1 MDVMTSPRPRP
12 SRLFDRA
19 GALWAALCAVHC
31 MALPLVFVVVPS
43 LAASLYSFH
52 AAHHA
57 LAIAL
62 LRAISWEPWFIAIS
76 VAVSSIAI
84 GHGVHWHRRW
94 PPALLA
100 LAGAASLAVGWFLR
114 LYFGGWLHLIGVLC
128 GGTLLVSAHL
138 WNLRLLARVRGR

>member
-1 MDVMTSPRPRP
+1 
-12 SRLFDRA
+12 
-19 GALWAALCAVHC
+19 

-62 LRAISWEPWFIAIS
+62 LRAISWEPWFIGIS
-76 VAVSSIAI
+76 VAVSGIAI
-84 GHGVHWHRRW
+84 GHGFYWHRRRM
-94 PPALLA
+94 PAAMA

-114 LYFGGWLHLIGVLC
+114 LYFGGWLHLVGVAC
-128 GGTLLVSAHL
+128 GGTLLVTAHL
-138 WNLRLLARVRGR
+138 WNLRLLARMRGH